1 MNENEIL
8 EVEME
13 LGGGDKVQMKIQES
27 EDWSEIRKGTKAL
40 LQLINGQQ
48 NLVEIHT
55 ACEDDGV
62 SFKVIGTNSNYHYD
76 ANVVATIFTE
86 VSE

>member
-13 LGGGDKVQMKIQES
+13 LVGGEKISMKIQES
-27 EDWSEIRKGTKAL
+27 EDWSEIEKGTRGL
-40 LQLINGQQ
+40 LCLVNNKQMLVTINSAD
-48 NLVEIHT
+48 E
-55 ACEDDGV
+55 EGV
-62 SFKVIGTNSNYHYD
+62 SFKVIGGERSYFYD
-76 ANVVATIFTE
+76 AEVVATIFTE

>member
-13 LGGGDKVQMKIQES
+13 LGNGEKIAMKIQES
-27 EDWSEIRKGTKAL
+27 EDWSEIEKGTRGL
-40 LQLINGQQ
+40 LC
-48 NLVEIHT
+48 LVN
-55 ACEDDGV
+55 DDQMFVTISLADDEGV
-62 SFKVIGTNSNYHYD
+62 SFKVIGGGRTYFYD
-76 ANVVATIFTE
+76 AEVVAKIFTE

>member
-13 LGGGDKVQMKIQES
+13 LGGGEKISMKIQES
-27 EDWSEIRKGTKAL
+27 EDWSEIEKGTRGL
-40 LQLINGQQ
+40 LCLVNNQQMLVTINSAD
-48 NLVEIHT
+48 E
-55 ACEDDGV
+55 EGV
-62 SFKVIGTNSNYHYD
+62 SFKVIGGERSYFYD
-76 ANVVATIFTE
+76 AEVVATIFTE